1 MIRINLLKPESK
13 EARDAQPSA
22 PVEVQPR
29 AKLGNLGALILVLAV
44 AGLGAYYFIQ
54 KKNMDQEREFLARAQ
69 QEKEKL
75 QYVTQ
80 KLDEVQKQKANLER
94 KITLITWLK
103 AQQDRPVRLMDA
115 LSRNIPD
122 WVWLTEATYG
132 PQGVQVKGKALSNNL
147 IADYMSSLESSPV
160 LTNVYLVSSTQAASG
175 KEQVLDF
182 TLLAALEIPPNM
194 PPPPKAPEEAA
205 DAAKPKTPVAKKP
218 TGAKVRG

>member
-13 EARDAQPSA
+13 DVREVQAAA
-22 PVEVQPR
+22 PVEVKPR
-29 AKLGNLGALILVLAV
+29 AQLGNLGALILILAV

-54 KKNMDQEREFLARAQ
+54 KKNMDEERELLARAQ

-75 QYVTQ
+75 QYVIQ
-80 KLDEVQKQKANLER
+80 KLDEVQAQKANLER
-94 KITLITWLK
+94 KITLINWLK
-103 AQQDRPVRLMDA
+103 AQQDRPVRIMDT

-132 PQGVQVKGKALSNNL
+132 PQGVQIKGKALSNNL
-147 IADYMSSLESSPV
+147 IADYMSSLEASST
-160 LTNVYLVSSTQAASG
+160 LTNVYLVSSTQSASG

-194 PPPPKAPEEAA
+194 PPPPTAPGEAAATKAKAPA
-205 DAAKPKTPVAKKP
+205 AKKP

>member
-13 EARDAQPSA
+13 EVGEAKPAA
-22 PVEVQPR
+22 PVEVKPR
-29 AKLGNLGALILVLAV
+29 AKLGNLGVLILVLAV

-54 KKNMDQEREFLARAQ
+54 KQKMDGERELLARAQ

-75 QYVTQ
+75 QYVIQ

-94 KITLITWLK
+94 KITLINWLK
-103 AQQDRPVRLMDA
+103 AQQDRPVRLMDT
-115 LSRNIPD
+115 LSRTIPD

-132 PQGVQVKGKALSNNL
+132 PQGVQIKGKALSNNL
-147 IADYMSSLESSPV
+147 IADYMSSLEASPV
-160 LTNVYLVSSTQAASG
+160 LTNIYLVSSTQAASG

-182 TLLAALEIPPNM
+182 TLLAAYEVPPNM
-194 PPPPKAPEEAA
+194 PPPPKGPEEAA
-205 DAAKPKTPVAKKP
+205 AKPATPAAKKP